1 MDDFENKT
9 PEMQAPASSEDN
21 IPETPETAETIP
33 AEPTVSDEPAA
44 PAEPTVTPEPTVSD
58 APTAEPLP
66 NAEQAPEAQPIP
78 NVNIPPQPQPVWAGL
93 SIRFPSQSNR
103 EPWQGQSQV
112 LSAPFH
118 SSWQPR

>member
-9 PEMQAPASSEDN
+9 PEMQEPASSEDN

-58 APTAEPLP
+58 PPTAEPL
-66 NAEQAPEAQPIP
+66 
-78 NVNIPPQPQPVWAGL
+78 
-93 SIRFPSQSNR
+93 RMPSRRRKPGPSR
-103 EPWQGQSQV
+103 T
-112 LSAPFH
+112 
-118 SSWQPR
+118 